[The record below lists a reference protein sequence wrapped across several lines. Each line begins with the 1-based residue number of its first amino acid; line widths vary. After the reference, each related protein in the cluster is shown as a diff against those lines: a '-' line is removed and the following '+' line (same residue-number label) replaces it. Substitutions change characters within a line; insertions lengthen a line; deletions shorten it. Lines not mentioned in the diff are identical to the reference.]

1 MLESQLGAFRTN
13 GNFNGLD
20 TMTEISLILTASS
33 ATEPATAVAVAEQG
47 TGIGVIPRAA
57 IEALREAKQQIAAM
71 MSGQPRMTSHQLVTF
86 GKLMGDILFCDE
98 VRPTWMHASSGQAL
112 ITKIVATTTDLKA
125 IPWEY
130 ATWPSGQTG
139 PVLMNSV
146 VRLVPQSQA
155 SALAQLDR
163 SESLR
168 VLLLSASPLN
178 LGVVPWQ
185 DLRDKLITVFSA
197 ALPELE
203 VIGESD
209 MPSTGKY
216 LRVVDAASPKK
227 VRDCIRADDPQIVHF
242 VGHGT
247 DKGLALVDAK
257 TRKSVLIDATALS
270 AAMQAAPSARLLV
283 LSACDT
289 ANATP
294 IAPVDE
300 SIGTFAEQMV
310 RNAVPAVIAS
320 QMVIDMRTVA
330 TFCEGL
336 YRELLASGSID
347 IAVAAG
353 RCQVAAQLG
362 TVDSAAIEWG
372 IPVLY
377 RRLGAGSLFSGAK
390 P

>member
-1 MLESQLGAFRTN
+1 
-13 GNFNGLD
+13 
-20 TMTEISLILTASS
+20 MTEISLILTASS
-33 ATEPATAVAVAEQG
+33 TEGSATAVAVADQG
-47 TGIGVIPRAA
+47 TGIGIIPRGA
-57 IEALREAKQQIAAM
+57 IEALRDAKQQIVAM
-71 MSGQPRMTSHQLVTF
+71 MSGQPRMTSNQLVTF
-86 GKLMGDILFCDE
+86 GKLMGDVLFCDE
-98 VRPTWMHASSGQAL
+98 VRPTWMHASSGKAL
-112 ITKIVATTTDLKA
+112 ITKILATTTELKA

-139 PVLMNSV
+139 PVLLNSV

-155 SALAQLDR
+155 SMLEPLDR
-163 SESLR
+163 NESLR

-178 LGVVPWQ
+178 LGAVPWQ
-185 DLRDKLITVFSA
+185 DLRDKLITVFGT
-197 ALPELE
+197 ALPDIE
-203 VIGESD
+203 VVGESD
-209 MPSTGKY
+209 EPKSSKF
-216 LRVVDAASPKK
+216 LRVVDAASSKK
-227 VRDCIRADDPQIVHF
+227 VRDCIRDDDPQIVHF

-247 DKGLALVDAK
+247 EKGLALVDAK

-270 AAMQAAPSARLLV
+270 AALQAAPSIRLVV

-289 ANATP
+289 ANSSP

-300 SIGTFAEQMV
+300 SIGTFAEQLV

-320 QMVIDMRTVA
+320 QMVIDMRAVA

-336 YRELLASGSID
+336 YRELLSSGSID

-377 RRLGAGSLFSGAK
+377 RRLGAARLFTEVG